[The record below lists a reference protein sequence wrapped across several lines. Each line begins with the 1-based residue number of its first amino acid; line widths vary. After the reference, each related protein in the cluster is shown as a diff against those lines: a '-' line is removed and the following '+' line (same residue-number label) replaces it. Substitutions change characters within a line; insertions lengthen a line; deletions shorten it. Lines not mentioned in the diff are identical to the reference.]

1 MNDAEWSDFI
11 VGPDALSLVRG
22 ATGFIGPSVVRS
34 LLHRGFRRIRC
45 FVRPSAKTSKVATLC
60 NLTNGSELQMFR
72 GNLLSM
78 EDCVLVIVP
87 FLSHRHYPAA

>member
-72 GNLLSM
+72 GILLSM